1 MALHCLVNCTGSVQL
16 VGMQWYNGCNG
27 YLSPNIPCLAVA
39 FDNGRI
45 QIMRHELDESE
56 SLDGCHGYHISTP
69 YVHNYPVNEANFT
82 APQPRPPT
90 TILNGVDGAYSSPSP
105 CLYLSIVLRSSLLL
119 PL

>member
-1 MALHCLVNCTGSVQL
+1 MFSPPSHPLFPFFPLSFLILPPSLPPSLQSKMALHCLVNCTGSVQL

-56 SLDGCHGYHISTP
+56 SLDGCHGYHVSTP
-69 YVHNYPVNEANFT
+69 YVHNCLGNEANF
-82 APQPRPPT
+82 PP
-90 TILNGVDGAYSSPSP
+90 P
-105 CLYLSIVLRSSLLL
+105 
-119 PL
+119 